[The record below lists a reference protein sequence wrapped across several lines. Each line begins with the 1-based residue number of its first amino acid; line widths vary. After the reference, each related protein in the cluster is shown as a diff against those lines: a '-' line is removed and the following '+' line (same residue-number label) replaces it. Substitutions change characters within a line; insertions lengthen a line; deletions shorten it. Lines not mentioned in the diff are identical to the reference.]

1 MPWPRFH
8 FMAVPFTTALLLVS
22 LALLTS
28 GCTQAPATATPT
40 PDTRAQDEQ
49 AIRDTEAAWVKA
61 FATKEPAKAGA
72 FYADDA
78 DSMLPDTPLMSGK
91 QAILAGMKPELGDP
105 NFSLVFAPTKIEI
118 AKSGEI
124 AYSKG
129 WFKYTT
135 TDPKTK
141 KRVGQAGNYVEVYKK
156 QADGTWK
163 VEEDIAT
170 EETPLKAIKPGE

>member
-1 MPWPRFH
+1 MRT
-8 FMAVPFTTALLLVS
+8 AVLFLVAGG
-22 LALLTS
+22 LFATGIS
-28 GCTQAPATATPT
+28 GCMRAPANSTAA
-40 PDTRAQDEQ
+40 PDTRAADEK
-49 AIRDTEAAWVKA
+49 AIRESEAAWVKA
-61 FATKEPAKAGA
+61 FATKEPEKAAA

-78 DSMLPDTPLMSGK
+78 ASMLPDTPLMEGK
-91 QAILAGMKPELGDP
+91 AAILAGMKPELGDP
-105 NFSLVFAPTKIEI
+105 NFSLVFAPTKVVI
-118 AKSGEI
+118 AQSGDI
-124 AYSKG
+124 AYTQG
-129 WFKYTT
+129 RFQYTT

>member
-1 MPWPRFH
+1 MLRPRTILFPAAGVL
-8 FMAVPFTTALLLVS
+8 FAMLQ
-22 LALLTS
+22 S
-28 GCTQAPATATPT
+28 GCAPTPTAAPAI
-40 PDTRAQDEQ
+40 PDTRAADEK
-49 AIRDTEAAWVKA
+49 AIRDSEAAWAKA
-61 FATKEPAKAGA
+61 FATKEPEKAAA

-78 DSMLPDTPLMSGK
+78 DSMLPDTSLMTGRK
-91 QAILAGMKPELGDP
+91 AIIAGMKPELGDP
-105 NFSLVFAPTKIEI
+105 NFSLVFAPNKVEI
-118 AKSGEI
+118 AKSGDI
-124 AYSKG
+124 AYSQG

-170 EETPLKAIKPGE
+170 EETPLKVAKGGE

>member
-1 MPWPRFH
+1 MLGSR
-8 FMAVPFTTALLLVS
+8 TALFLIAGVLLQ
-22 LALLTS
+22 S
-28 GCTQAPATATPT
+28 GCMRAPTGAAAMPNTSAL
-40 PDTRAQDEQ
+40 DEKV
-49 AIRDTEAAWVKA
+49 IRETEAAWVRA
-61 FATKEPAKAGA
+61 FATKEPEKAAA

-78 DSMLPDTPLMSGK
+78 ASMLPDTPLMTGRK
-91 QAILAGMKPELGDP
+91 AIIAGMKPELGDP
-105 NFSLVFAPTKIEI
+105 NFSLVFAPTKVKI
-118 AKSGEI
+118 AKSGDI
-124 AYSKG
+124 AYSQG

-170 EETPLKAIKPGE
+170 EETPLKALKRGE

>member
-1 MPWPRFH
+1 MLIPRTAPLLIA
-8 FMAVPFTTALLLVS
+8 AVLLAMLP
-22 LALLTS
+22 L
-28 GCTQAPATATPT
+28 GCMHTPAAAPSM
-40 PDTRAQDEQ
+40 PDTRALDEK

-61 FATKEPAKAGA
+61 FATKEPERAAA

-78 DSMLPDTPLMSGK
+78 ASMLPDTPLMTGR
-91 QAILAGMKPELGDP
+91 QAIIAGMKPELGDP

-118 AKSGEI
+118 AQSGDI
-124 AYSKG
+124 AYSQG
-129 WFKYTT
+129 TFQYTT

-170 EETPLKAIKPGE
+170 EETPLKVLKHRE

>member
-1 MPWPRFH
+1 MLIPRTAPLLIA
-8 FMAVPFTTALLLVS
+8 AVLFAMLPL
-22 LALLTS
+22 
-28 GCTQAPATATPT
+28 GCMHTPAAATPT
-40 PDTRAQDEQ
+40 PDTHAIDEK

-61 FATKEPAKAGA
+61 FATKEPEKAAA

-78 DSMLPDTPLMSGK
+78 ASMLPDTPLMTGR
-91 QAILAGMKPELGDP
+91 QAIIAGMKPELGDP

-118 AKSGEI
+118 AQSGDI
-124 AYSKG
+124 AYSQG
-129 WFKYTT
+129 TFQYTT

-170 EETPLKAIKPGE
+170 EETPLKVLKHGE

>member
-1 MPWPRFH
+1 MLRFGTVR
-8 FMAVPFTTALLLVS
+8 FLVAGV
-22 LALLTS
+22 LFAMLQS
-28 GCTQAPATATPT
+28 GCAPTPAAAPAV
-40 PDTRAQDEQ
+40 PDTRAADEK
-49 AIRDTEAAWVKA
+49 AIRDSEAAWAKA
-61 FATKEPAKAGA
+61 FATKEPEMAAA

-78 DSMLPDTPLMSGK
+78 DSMLPDTPLMAGRK
-91 QAILAGMKPELGDP
+91 AIIAGMKPELGDP
-105 NFSLVFAPTKIEI
+105 NFSLVFAPTKVEI
-118 AKSGEI
+118 AKSGDI

-163 VEEDIAT
+163 VAEDIAT
-170 EETPLKAIKPGE
+170 EETPLKPIK